1 MKRVYLSTSTNDGL
15 LLLFLSQE
23 NNHHSYLLEGS
34 YFYGNIYNH
43 NSDISHLIQGHPTGV
58 FLSFDKKTFG
68 LKEWQ
73 KKYNFPDWGFSLVYK
88 DLKNKSL
95 GENYGLYANYN
106 FYLFKEKLTIKSWG
120 LDLH

>member
-1 MKRVYLSTSTNDGL
+1 MIKKYISIL
-15 LLLFLSQE
+15 LMMVCYSCFSQE
-23 NNHHSYLLEGS
+23 NNHQSYLLEGS

-88 DLKNKSL
+88 EVGFIK
-95 GENYGLYANYN
+95 
-106 FYLFKEKLTIKSWG
+106 YLMP
-120 LDLH
+120 